1 MAKKTNEAWFGDTFN
16 RDANIVSYC
25 SSSVDSVTS
34 SDFAVTKGINNINYY
49 DDFAVKSDVSTIQ
62 DAVLKLQEQVEEL
75 RRVDIKTSQ
84 LRNGL
89 KTLRYKREVE

>member
-1 MAKKTNEAWFGDTFN
+1 MAKKTNEAWFGDSFN
-16 RDANIVSYC
+16 RDASIVNYC
-25 SSSVDSVTS
+25 SASVDGAAS
-34 SDFAVTKGINNINYY
+34 SDFAVTKSISGINYY

-62 DAVLKLQEQVEEL
+62 DAVLKLQDQVEEL
-75 RRVDIKTSQ
+75 RRTDIKISQ